1 MKKWPCDG
9 AVSYQLSNSFTL
21 KAKSSKHNTTWK
33 ATQNGTQD
41 LPGNTQP
48 MNAWQRQGVEEGNQ
62 LRQEPS

>member
-1 MKKWPCDG
+1 M
-9 AVSYQLSNSFTL
+9 VQLVIRLNNSFTL

-48 MNAWQRQGVEEGNQ
+48 MNAWQRQDVDGGRHSCEE
-62 LRQEPS
+62 